1 MAVVGADV
9 LSLTVPQTYRSVVG
23 PARDPARPRTE
34 GQACDPVLMPF
45 QPPQL
50 APGRRFPDA
59 DHSVIAGAGQ
69 LLPVGAEGDTLDGT
83 DMALQAAQLSTRNYV
98 PQTYGLVIAGR
109 RQQAVV
115 GAESDAVDAPSVAA
129 QPGLFALKLP
139 PQLVP
144 FPAAPSRRDIRP
156 NSARYRDR
164 RGRRA
169 ISRGVRQGDAVGVEV
184 VPPRPSPDPGT
195 SLLILPEARPSV
207 TPARLTAT
215 TAAVSISDHRPGGRR
230 THLTTCSVVETGGR
244 RRDRHAVQE
253 SVQVRRQPSRCRSVS
268 PAPSAGISGRSL
280 RGRAA
285 PWA

>member
-1 MAVVGADV
+1 MTDTGDILSVRADAHGLDRRGVAVVGADV

-129 QPGLFALKLP
+129 QAGIVRPEI
-139 PQLVP
+139 
-144 FPAAPSRRDIRP
+144 AATAGAIPSRADLPARVP
-156 NSARYRDR
+156 PGSHSVTSARP
-164 RGRRA
+164 GRRFP
-169 ISRGVRQGDAVGVEV
+169 RH
-184 VPPRPSPDPGT
+184 VPVLPG
-195 SLLILPEARPSV
+195 SCA
-207 TPARLTAT
+207 
-215 TAAVSISDHRPGGRR
+215 
-230 THLTTCSVVETGGR
+230 
-244 RRDRHAVQE
+244 
-253 SVQVRRQPSRCRSVS
+253 
-268 PAPSAGISGRSL
+268 
-280 RGRAA
+280 
-285 PWA
+285 